1 MKLEMSKLLTIAEEW
16 RAWKR
21 RRYWTTAR
29 QIEHLRTMLEADQ
42 RWLSHDTTANELTQ
56 RYLGAM
62 APDWYRR
69 VHEDTPDLRRRL
81 GLVPSPI
88 KWPASS

>member
-1 MKLEMSKLLTIAEEW
+1 MGAIERTAWRVAEKLGA
-16 RAWKR
+16 RRR

-29 QIEHLRTMLEADQ
+29 QIEHLRTMLEADN
-42 RWLSHDTTANELTQ
+42 RWMSHDTTANALTQ
-56 RYLGAM
+56 RYLDAL
-62 APDWYRR
+62 APDWYTR